1 MALPGHGKSYKP
13 RIERVIGE
21 IAGTLGQNVRLSAQ
35 TLDRLALFFD
45 RVVEWNAKTDLTAAR
60 DPDELADLL
69 VADAALL
76 SFCAEGERWVD
87 VGSGAGAP
95 GLPLAILRPELELT
109 LVDTKTK
116 RVAFLRSVIGEIG
129 LTRVRVERTAGEN
142 LPRAAWHTAV
152 SRATLPAP
160 DWVALGTE
168 LATHHVWV
176 FLAKKDAPTVTG
188 WTLSRDIS
196 YRWPLTGAERRA
208 LCFSRER

>member
-1 MALPGHGKSYKP
+1 MALARLGSGWKP

-21 IAGTLGQNVRLSAQ
+21 IAGKFGHHAPISAQ
-35 TLDRLALFFD
+35 KLDRLALLFD

-76 SFCAEGERWVD
+76 SLYAESARWVD

-95 GLPLAILRPELELT
+95 GLPLSILCPELELT

-116 RVAFLRSVIGEIG
+116 RVAFLRSVAGE
-129 LTRVRVERTAGEN
+129 LNLAQVCVERTAGEK
-142 LPRAAWHTAV
+142 LPRAGWHTAI

-160 DWVALGTE
+160 EWVALGTE
-168 LATHHVWV
+168 LATHRVWV
-176 FLAKKDAPTVTG
+176 FLAKKDAPTPDG
-188 WTLSRDIS
+188 WSLSRDIV

-208 LCFSRER
+208 LCFAREP